1 MSVAKTR
8 YSRQMRSPKS
18 ICSSIGSLAVP
29 GLTRSM
35 FVRGQKSSRPLLSTG
50 PVRQAYR
57 RHGVAG
63 CRASECCVHPRV
75 PRIGSV
81 SDESLER
88 QATTMKLAQKIGG
101 IVVALIVVAVVA
113 LAIELAYTSTGMP
126 APPLPHDAAV

>member
-1 MSVAKTR
+1 
-8 YSRQMRSPKS
+8 
-18 ICSSIGSLAVP
+18 
-29 GLTRSM
+29 M

-101 IVVALIVVAVVA
+101 IVVALIVGGGCGISYRARSHLYRYA
-113 LAIELAYTSTGMP
+113 GAT
-126 APPLPHDAAV
+126 AAA